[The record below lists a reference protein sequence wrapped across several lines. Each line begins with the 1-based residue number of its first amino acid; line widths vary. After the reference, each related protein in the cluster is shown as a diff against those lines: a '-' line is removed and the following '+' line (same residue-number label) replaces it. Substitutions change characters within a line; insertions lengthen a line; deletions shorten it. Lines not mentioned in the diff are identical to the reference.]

1 MEDVELVQS
10 MPRSPCRSSSR
21 TCRRRYETGGGVGG
35 LYGGPHTMETKEH
48 LGRRGEEYDGGGGGG
63 GDGGGGDGRRCDVIM
78 GDPEK
83 LAK

>member
-21 TCRRRYETGGGVGG
+21 TCRRRHGTGGGVGG
-35 LYGGPHTMETKEH
+35 CTGDHTRWKRKNIWAEEGG
-48 LGRRGEEYDGGGGGG
+48 GGENDGGGGGG
-63 GDGGGGDGRRCDVIM
+63 GGDDGGRYVM